1 MSDVVIVSQ
10 GDELTT
16 GAVADTNA
24 AFIAGRLWDLGLTV
38 RRVMTAPDE
47 LAEIT
52 AVLAAAAGLAPI
64 VICTGGLGPTR
75 DDLTAE
81 AAAAAFGRELRLNA
95 EALAQVEAAF
105 VSRGRVMNPTN
116 RKQAVLPEGAS
127 ILENRWGTAPGFRV
141 DHAGTALFFLPGVPR
156 EMRPMMETWV
166 LPAVRALRPGA
177 GPRLRVL
184 RVLGVPESELEAKL
198 TGLEVPGLTVGF
210 RTRAPENEVKLRFDA
225 GVSPE
230 AEAEAVAEA
239 QRRIGGR
246 AWGLDSG
253 DLAEV
258 VAAALTARGET
269 LALAESC
276 TAGRLAAWL
285 GGVPGAS
292 AFLMEGAV
300 VYSNAAKVRTCGVS
314 PADLDAHGA
323 VSEPVAR
330 QLAAGIRARAGT
342 TWGIGIT
349 GIAGPGGGTA
359 EKPVGTVHIALAG
372 PEGTIHR
379 AERFYGDRDRVT
391 ASAAAAALFSLLKAL
406 RGA

>member
-52 AVLAAAAGLAPI
+52 AVLAAAAALAPI

-81 AAAAAFGRELRLNA
+81 AAAAAFGRALALDP

-105 VSRGRVMNPTN
+105 VSRGRPMNPTN
-116 RKQAVLPEGAS
+116 RKQAVLPVGAS
-127 ILENRWGTAPGFRV
+127 VLENRWGTAPGFRV
-141 DHAGTALFFLPGVPR
+141 DHEGTALFFLPGVPR

-372 PEGTIHR
+372 PEGTTHR